1 MTSPKVK
8 CTCFESVLSYGILSE
23 SWLEMKNTILN
34 ERVGSIVGVILKLPV
49 SSATH
54 GNLMLPSV
62 EIKSVEIILENDFF
76 CSIGS

>member
-1 MTSPKVK
+1 
-8 CTCFESVLSYGILSE
+8 
-23 SWLEMKNTILN
+23 MKNTILN